1 MVAETRLFGTVDIA
15 EDKILEF
22 PMGLIGFENLKK
34 FAIIYDSD
42 REVCSK
48 ISWLQSMEEP
58 ALALPIIHP
67 SELIDDYGPIVEDEL
82 MKNIGDPADADIL
95 MFVTLSIPSD
105 LTKMTANLKAPI
117 IINTE
122 GRKAIQVI
130 VENEDYKVKFNAY
143 EAIQKMK
150 EKAGEYNIEITVLE
164 AKGDQVK
171 IGISAPKSVP
181 VYRKEIYAQIQE
193 ENREAVANLDVESL
207 KKLL

>member
-42 REVCSK
+42 REERSK

-82 MKNIGDPADADIL
+82 MK
-95 MFVTLSIPSD
+95 FVTLSIPSD

-150 EKAGEYNIEITVLE
+150 EKAGE
-164 AKGDQVK
+164 
-171 IGISAPKSVP
+171 
-181 VYRKEIYAQIQE
+181 
-193 ENREAVANLDVESL
+193 
-207 KKLL
+207 